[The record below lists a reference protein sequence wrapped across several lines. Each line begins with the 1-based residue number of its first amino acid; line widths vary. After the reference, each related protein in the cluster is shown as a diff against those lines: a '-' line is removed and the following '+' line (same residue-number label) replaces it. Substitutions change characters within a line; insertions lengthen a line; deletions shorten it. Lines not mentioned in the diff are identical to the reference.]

1 MFTGEFAHKAYMLF
15 YRCVDS
21 EMMEQIL
28 KNHEH
33 VQELCHDYEQRIK
46 ATSQGMGI
54 CRVRFLSHDIRY
66 GTRYT
71 NFSSYY

>member
-15 YRCVDS
+15 YRCVDN

-33 VQELCHDYEQRIK
+33 VQKLCHDYEQGIK
-46 ATSQGMGI
+46 AISQGTSVATDFYSMI
-54 CRVRFLSHDIRY
+54 LDTIKHD
-66 GTRYT
+66 
-71 NFSSYY
+71 